1 MYAAKNTTLLRYY
14 IETGGR
20 PRVAVSLTGTFLG
33 FVWPEND
40 TEAEGTADLAGFP
53 EALHLV
59 VQAEGGAK

>member
-14 IETGGR
+14 IEIGGR

-40 TEAEGTADLAGFP
+40 TEAKGTSNLEGFP

-59 VQAEGGAK
+59 EQAEGGAK